1 MNPTDK
7 LSKFTNVEF
16 KQEYKNYL
24 ALGEDKLIILRAILN
39 EVNINF
45 QSLVNS
51 INNTPIVTQ
60 TNLTDFLFEARD
72 IHAHAPS
79 NPLGIQGINHNL
91 DEVIHMLDEYIVE
104 HRSQSLERLNYHS
117 NIMYILVN
125 KLSPSIY

>member
-1 MNPTDK
+1 MDK
-7 LSKFTNVEF
+7 ISKFNKIEF
-16 KQEYKNYL
+16 NQKYKDYFTD
-24 ALGEDKLIILRAILN
+24 DKLIILRAILN

-45 QSLVNS
+45 QSLVNT
-51 INNTPIVTQ
+51 INNTPVITQ

-72 IHAHAPS
+72 VHAQAPI